1 MFDRPAVGE
10 KAVLVHIEYREYQH
24 NQLAELREL
33 ARSAGGDILAEVKGR
48 RDKPDAKYSIGQGKV
63 DEIAEAVRAFDAELV
78 IFNHELTPSQERNL
92 EKELNCRVLDRTG
105 LILDIF
111 ARRAQTFEGKLQVE
125 LAQLGYMSTRL
136 KRAWTH
142 LERQRGGAIGLT
154 GPGETQLEL
163 DKRMLQVKTQR
174 LHKRLERVQNARA
187 LSRQSRQKA
196 GIPTVSMVGYTN
208 AGKSTLF
215 NKMTGDS
222 VYAQDQL
229 FATLDPTLRQINVP
243 KLGKVIVADTVGFVR
258 NLPHQLVQ
266 AFSAT
271 LEETALANVLIHVVD
286 AADPDKNELMSAV
299 DDVLE
304 EIGVHESPMIIVMNK
319 IDLIDQ
325 HARIDRNSAGEPY
338 RVWLSS
344 ETGEGIELLEDALAE
359 YLSDVVFNGEIEL
372 SPAQGQLRGKL
383 YQLGYVQTESIGD
396 TGQIH
401 LTVSMPKSQLLKLCG
416 EARVHPPVSAP
427 QS

>member
-1 MFDRPAVGE
+1 MFERHEIGE
-10 KAVLVHIEYREYQH
+10 NAVLVHIEYREYQH

-33 ARSAGGDILAEVKGR
+33 ASSAGAKILAEITGR

-63 DEIAEAVRAFDAELV
+63 DEIGETVRALDAELV

-92 EKELNCRVLDRTG
+92 EKEINCRVLDRTG

-163 DKRMLQVKTQR
+163 DKRMLQIKTQR
-174 LHKRLERVQNARA
+174 LQKRLERVQNVRQ
-187 LSRQSRQKA
+187 LSRQARQKSD
-196 GIPTVSMVGYTN
+196 IPTVSLVGYTN

-215 NKMTGDS
+215 NALTGEDIY
-222 VYAQDQL
+222 VQDQL
-229 FATLDPTLRQINVP
+229 FATLDPTLRQINIP
-243 KLGKVIVADTVGFVR
+243 KLGKAIIADTVGFVR
-258 NLPHQLVQ
+258 HLPHQLVQ

-271 LEETALANVLIHVVD
+271 LEETALADVLLHVID
-286 AADPDKNELMSAV
+286 ASDPDKEDLMAAV
-299 DDVLE
+299 DEVIE
-304 EIGVHESPMIIVMNK
+304 EIGAHQSPMIFVMNK
-319 IDLIDQ
+319 IDLLGEKP
-325 HARIDRNSAGEPY
+325 RLDRDFEGKPY

-344 ETGEGIELLEDALAE
+344 HTGEGVDLLQAALAE
-359 YLSDVVFNGEIEL
+359 YLSDSIFNGVL
-372 SPAQGQLRGKL
+372 QLTPAQGQLRGKL
-383 YQLGYVQTESIGD
+383 YQLDYVQSESVD
-396 TGQIH
+396 ETGQIH
-401 LTVSMPKSQLLKLCG
+401 LTVTMPKSQLLKQFS
-416 EARVHPPVSAP
+416 EARVHDPRETT
-427 QS
+427 